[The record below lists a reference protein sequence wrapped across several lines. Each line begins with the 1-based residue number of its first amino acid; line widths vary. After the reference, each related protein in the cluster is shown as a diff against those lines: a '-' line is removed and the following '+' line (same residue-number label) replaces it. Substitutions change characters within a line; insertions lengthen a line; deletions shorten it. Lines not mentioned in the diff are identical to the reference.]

1 MAQAAWGGESCC
13 CDGRLERAL
22 KIRGVLTQKKF
33 GHVSRERLA
42 CFYVP
47 RATDGCV
54 IRLSRARC
62 RVQVVNVAP
71 QVRKNG
77 KILEVELWNCLWF
90 DFDIR
95 IVLDIVCC
103 DDIRRV
109 EL

>member
-1 MAQAAWGGESCC
+1 MFPES
-13 CDGRLERAL
+13 A
-22 KIRGVLTQKKF
+22 
-33 GHVSRERLA
+33 LA

-62 RVQVVNVAP
+62 RVQVANVAP

-77 KILEVELWNCLWF
+77 KILEAELWNCLWF